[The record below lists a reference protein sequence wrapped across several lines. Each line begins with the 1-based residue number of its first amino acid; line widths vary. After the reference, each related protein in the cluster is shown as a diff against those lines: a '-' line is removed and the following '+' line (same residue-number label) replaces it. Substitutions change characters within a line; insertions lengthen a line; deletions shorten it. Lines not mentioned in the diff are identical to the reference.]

1 MKTEDIFEV
10 ETGTFFQEYVESIMA
25 SISGFISMEEIEEIV
40 LLNTSDFSIENFL
53 EIKSSII
60 KNELIITK
68 TDYSFRRDIL
78 FFYQVVTTSGKTYAI
93 AHRDPFEIY
102 FNQAIMWFY
111 ELPHKFSDYPV
122 ENVLYKRE

>member
-1 MKTEDIFEV
+1 
-10 ETGTFFQEYVESIMA
+10 SL
-25 SISGFISMEEIEEIV
+25 EEIEEIV
-40 LLNTSDFSIENFL
+40 LLKTTDFSIENFL

-60 KNELIITK
+60 KNELIVPK

-78 FFYQVVTTSGKTYAI
+78 FFYQVVTNTGKTYAI

-111 ELPHKFSDYPV
+111 ELPHKFSDYPT
-122 ENVLYKRE
+122 ENVLYRKGENQK